1 MPTTLDRI
9 KELDNHINAAHN
21 ILQHG
26 LCDWAK
32 EITFPAHDI
41 VKRGCMITGQPG
53 LNGIPGQFPRHEV
66 ALGATELRTVKGELF
81 VYVHWKEYCGEGN
94 WLPNPDHPTLRF
106 PARWLNDPDAAMEEL
121 RVWTAERAKRREE
134 KARLKREEETER
146 KQNEHREFIKREA
159 ERLGIL

>member
-9 KELDNHINAAHN
+9 NELSANIHANRCESARLADAWRKEVTIPAHK
-21 ILQHG
+21 IVRRG
-26 LCDWAK
+26 R
-32 EITFPAHDI
+32 EITGRPGNDI
-41 VKRGCMITGQPG
+41 SEWRLTHTEIRYVK
-53 LNGIPGQFPRHEV
+53 E
-66 ALGATELRTVKGELF
+66 ELF
-81 VYVHWKEYCGEGN
+81 VYVYWEQYYGEGN
-94 WLPNPDHPTLRF
+94 WDENPDHPTLRF